1 MFQKL
6 QDSRAVLLGAV
17 AIFAIGLTTSGY
29 ALGDGLRRSKMAEH
43 RIVSVRGVSERNVTA
58 DLATWT
64 VDFSHQGTDFGSI
77 QQSVDAQA
85 QAVRAFFRR
94 AGFRP
99 DEISDSDV
107 SVTREQPRDKDG
119 QPVGPLRL
127 TVKRSIQLRTS
138 NVMRL
143 RAAYAAQSELLREG
157 VEVSGTNANYTF
169 TKLNA
174 LKPRDDRRGDAECP
188 PKRRGIC
195 PRQRHFGR
203 TDQDRQP
210 GLFLGWSARWRR
222 VRRLRCERRRFA
234 LPEGP
239 GRDLGGLRTRLARL
253 CRCGLGFHGRRDT
266 QHLNGLGGSLADRA
280 VGIAGGSPRPIAARR
295 NHHRR

>member
-1 MFQKL
+1 MIEKL

-17 AIFAIGLTTSGY
+17 AIFAFGLTTSGY

-64 VDFSHQGTDFGSI
+64 VDFSHQGTDFASI
-77 QQSVDAQA
+77 QQSVDSQA
-85 QAVRAFFRR
+85 RAVRAYLQR

-99 DEISDSDV
+99 DEVADSDV

-119 QPVGPLRL
+119 QPVGPVRV
-127 TVKRSIQLRTS
+127 TVKRAIQLRTA

-157 VEVSGTNANYTF
+157 VEVSGTSASYTF

-174 LKPRDDRRGDAECP
+174 LKPQMIAEATRNARRGAEEFAHDS
-188 PKRRGIC
+188 G
-195 PRQRHFGR
+195 
-203 TDQDRQP
+203 T
-210 GLFLGWSARWRR
+210 FLGRPA
-222 VRRLRCERRRFA
+222 RRR
-234 LPEGP
+234 
-239 GRDLGGLRTRLARL
+239 RMRGLQ
-253 CRCGLGFHGRRDT
+253 F
-266 QHLNGLGGSLADRA
+266 
-280 VGIAGGSPRPIAARR
+280 
-295 NHHRR
+295 